1 MHITDYRR
9 SIGKIIRGER
19 LKHGWTQEE
28 LAEKID
34 IHPSFVGQMERG
46 LKAASLDTLKRLSAI
61 FGIKTADLLK
71 EGTPLQPLVGA
82 QSVERKIINLL
93 KGCTTREQEA
103 VYQTIKYI
111 LRKKR
116 KISK

>member
-1 MHITDYRR
+1 MHTTDYRHT
-9 SIGKIIRGER
+9 IGKIIRGER
-19 LKHGWTQEE
+19 LKLGWTQEE

-46 LKAASLDTLKRLSAI
+46 LKAASLATLKRLSAI

-71 EGTPLQPLVGA
+71 EGKSSQPLTGT
-82 QSVERKIINLL
+82 QSVERKIISLL

-116 KISK
+116 RISE

>member
-1 MHITDYRR
+1 MHTTDYRHN
-9 SIGKIIRGER
+9 IGKIIRVER
-19 LKHGWTQEE
+19 LRHGWTQEE

-71 EGTPLQPLVGA
+71 EGNNPRSLAGIQP
-82 QSVERKIINLL
+82 VERKIANLL
-93 KGCTTREQEA
+93 KGCTTREQET

-116 KISK
+116 KISQ